1 MLKVSCI
8 SNENGAGAG
17 EIDGRVVWIAA
28 EDSERELPRRL
39 VAALLEHRV
48 KLVTVTI
55 RIASQFPFRPED
67 LVVFEGETQADAG
80 FPQLVRTTARTCSV
94 FIRSS
99 AMANHE
105 DVAWKTCGAQFL
117 DENEGFEVT
126 KARILKALKDQKA
139 LTDREALADR
149 RESRPEQATVPEW
162 RRTLVGQSRGIQKVA
177 EVIRLVGPRRCTVLI
192 TGETGTG
199 KEIAARAIHNAGPRA
214 DAPFVA
220 LNCSAVPASLME
232 AELFGH
238 TRGAFTGAAQ
248 ARIGRIEQAE
258 AGTLFLD
265 EIGDLSLELQAKL
278 LRVLQEREYQ
288 RLGSSE
294 TLKMN
299 ARVLAATNC
308 DLRMKVAC
316 GEFRADLYYRLNV
329 VPLELPPLRA
339 RVSDLEALTQHFLK
353 KVCEEERL
361 ETKRLSPIAWAML
374 EAYSWPGNVRQLE
387 NVVCAAVILSGTRAV
402 LDEDDF
408 RMLADVYGPSL
419 SMGPDRQ
426 FSGSPT
432 ELPEHGLDFAETV
445 NALER
450 DLLSK
455 ALKRT
460 GGNKKAAADILRMKR
475 TTLSARVRVLDIG
488 QKLLSA

>member
-1 MLKVSCI
+1 MLKVSYI
-8 SNENGAGAG
+8 SNEKDAVDS
-17 EIDGRVVWIAA
+17 EIDRRVVWIAA
-28 EDSERELPRRL
+28 DDSAPERPRRL
-39 VAALLEHRV
+39 AAALLEHRV

-55 RIASQFPFRPED
+55 KIASQFSFRPED
-67 LVVFEGETQADAG
+67 LVVFEGDTQADAE

-94 FIRSS
+94 FIRSGVL
-99 AMANHE
+99 AIHGNE
-105 DVAWKTCGAQFL
+105 AWQDCGAQVL
-117 DENEGFEVT
+117 DEDEGCEVT
-126 KARILKALKDQKA
+126 KARILRALTDRKA
-139 LTDREALADR
+139 LTDRRKLQ
-149 RESRPEQATVPEW
+149 PEQTTVPEW

-248 ARIGRIEQAE
+248 TRIGRIEQAE

-265 EIGDLSLELQAKL
+265 EIGDLCLELQAKL
-278 LRVLQEREYQ
+278 LRVLQEREFQ

-308 DLRMKVAC
+308 DLRTKVAC
-316 GEFRADLYYRLNV
+316 GEFRADLFYRLNV
-329 VPLELPPLRA
+329 VPLELPPLRS
-339 RVSDLEALTQHFLK
+339 RISDLEALTQHFLT

-361 ETKRLSPIAWAML
+361 ETKRLSADAWAML

-387 NVVCAAVILSGTRAV
+387 NVVCAAVILSGGTRAV
-402 LDEDDF
+402 LDERDF
-408 RMLADVYGPSL
+408 GMLADVYGPSL
-419 SMGPDRQ
+419 SIGLGVHS
-426 FSGSPT
+426 SGAPV

-488 QKLLSA
+488 PKLLSA

>member
-8 SNENGAGAG
+8 SNEKDAGAG

-28 EDSERELPRRL
+28 ADSARELPRRL
-39 VAALLEHRV
+39 AAVLLEHRM

-55 RIASQFPFRPED
+55 GMAPQFPFRPED

-80 FPQLVRTTARTCSV
+80 FPELVRTTARTCSV

-99 AMANHE
+99 AMENDE
-105 DVAWKTCGAQFL
+105 SVAWKTWGAQFL
-117 DENEGFEVT
+117 DEDEGSEVI
-126 KARILKALKDQKA
+126 KARLLKALKDRKTPA
-139 LTDREALADR
+139 NR
-149 RESRPEQATVPEW
+149 RESRPEQTTVPEW
-162 RRTLVGQSRGIQKVA
+162 RRTMVGQSRGIQKVA

-220 LNCSAVPASLME
+220 LNCSAVPGSLME

-238 TRGAFTGAAQ
+238 TRGAFTGASQ
-248 ARIGRIEQAE
+248 ARVGRIEQAE
-258 AGTLFLD
+258 GGTLFLD

-278 LRVLQEREYQ
+278 LRVLQEREFQ

-308 DLRMKVAC
+308 DLRMKAAC

-329 VPLELPPLRA
+329 VPLELPPLRS
-339 RVSDLEALTQHFLK
+339 RISDLEALTQHFLK

-361 ETKRLSPIAWAML
+361 EAKRLSPPAWEML
-374 EAYSWPGNVRQLE
+374 EAYAWPGNVRQLE
-387 NVVCAAVILSGTRAV
+387 NVVYAAVILSGTRAV
-402 LDEDDF
+402 LDEGDF
-408 RMLADVYGPSL
+408 RMLADVYGPSPSIGL
-419 SMGPDRQ
+419 GVQS
-426 FSGSPT
+426 SGSPV
-432 ELPEHGLDFAETV
+432 ELPEHGLDFAETM

>member
-8 SNENGAGAG
+8 SSENDVGGG
-17 EIDGRVVWIAA
+17 EIDDRVVWIAA
-28 EDSERELPRRL
+28 GESAREFPRRL
-39 VAALLEHRV
+39 VTALLEHRV

-67 LVVFEGETQADAG
+67 LVVFDGETQADAG

-94 FIRSS
+94 FIRSN
-99 AMANHE
+99 AMANH
-105 DVAWKTCGAQFL
+105 VAWKACGAQFL
-117 DENEGFEVT
+117 DEDEGPEVI
-126 KARILKALKDQKA
+126 KARILKALAVRRA
-139 LTDREALADR
+139 LTDRQVPADR
-149 RESRPEQATVPEW
+149 RESRLEQTTVPAW

-220 LNCSAVPASLME
+220 LNCSAVPGSLME

-238 TRGAFTGAAQ
+238 TRGAFTGASQ

-278 LRVLQEREYQ
+278 LRVLQEREFQ

-308 DLRMKVAC
+308 DLRTKVAC

-329 VPLELPPLRA
+329 VPLELPPLRS
-339 RVSDLEALTQHFLK
+339 RISDLEALTQHFLK
-353 KVCEEERL
+353 KVCEEEQL
-361 ETKRLSPIAWAML
+361 EARRLSPMAWEML

-402 LDEDDF
+402 LDEGDF
-408 RMLADVYGPSL
+408 GMLADVYGPS
-419 SMGPDRQ
+419 MGFDSQ
-426 FSGSPT
+426 FSGSPA
-432 ELPEHGLDFAETV
+432 ELPEHGLNFAETV

-475 TTLSARVRVLDIG
+475 TTLSARVRVLDID